1 MAATEQPA
9 ATGTDTI
16 EVENPATGEVI
27 RRVPL
32 VGPEAV
38 PGIVAAARAAQPG
51 WEALGYDGRGRILRR
66 AQKWVVDNTDRLV
79 QTAGAETRKAH
90 EDALLPEG
98 AHPAKAFGVSAE
110 RAPEYLAD
118 QENR

>member
-79 QTAGAETRKAH
+79 ETVVAETRQAPQ
-90 EDALLPEG
+90 DALLAEG
-98 AHPAKAFGVSAE
+98 AYAADAVRVLAPPAA
-110 RAPEYLAD
+110 AD
-118 QENR
+118 PGAQTIP